1 MLDNHSEFDGT
12 VPVNA
17 FFASSDLVFKAGELV
32 SLRILYSESTGD
44 SKIRLLWES
53 DSQPFALV
61 PSEYLFNTL
70 FSSTT
75 PF

>member
-12 VPVNA
+12 VPVSA
-17 FFASSDLVFKAGELV
+17 FFASSDLVLKAGELV
-32 SLRILYSESTGD
+32 SLRILYAESTGD
-44 SKIRLLWES
+44 SKIRLFWES

-61 PSEYLFNTL
+61 ASEFLFNTL
-70 FSSTT
+70 YSSTT